1 MVTTKGTGKSLVSTQ
16 YHQSLEKPY
25 SYEPLTVGMVVQ
37 HLE

>member
-16 YHQSLEKPY
+16 YHQSLLPY
-25 SYEPLTVGMVVQ
+25 SYEPLTAGMVVQ